1 MGLTLNY
8 IDGQTPIDE
17 DEKTGLLIP
26 TIATRNELDEF
37 EQLNIEE
44 AMQWMLGASFK
55 TEIVFTEKFICTLH
69 KQMFGNVWQ
78 WAGQFRKSNKNIGVD
93 KWQIPMELKALF
105 DDCRFWIEN
114 YTYEP
119 DEIAI
124 RFKHRLVKIHCFA
137 NGNGR
142 HSRMMADLIVHKI
155 FNRPLFRWG
164 MGDLIHQGSI
174 RDKYLAAIR
183 EADNLNYIPL
193 IAFSRS

>member
-17 DEKTGLLIP
+17 DEKTGLLIL

-55 TEIVFTEKFICTLH
+55 TENVFTEKFICTVH
-69 KQMFGNVWQ
+69 KRMFGNVWQ

-93 KWQIPMELKALF
+93 KWQIPMELKALC

-124 RFKHRLVKIHCFA
+124 RFKHRLVNIHCFA

-164 MGDLIHQGSI
+164 MGDLIHQGRI